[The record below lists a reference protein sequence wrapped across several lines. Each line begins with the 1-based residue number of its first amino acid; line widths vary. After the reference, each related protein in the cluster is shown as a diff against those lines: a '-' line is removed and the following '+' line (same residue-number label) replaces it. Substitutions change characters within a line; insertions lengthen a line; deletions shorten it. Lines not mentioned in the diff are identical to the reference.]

1 MKINGDFMIREI
13 AGDTILVA
21 TGQAS
26 QNFNGM
32 ITLNEVGAFILQKI
46 EECKNENELIS
57 KILDEFEVDKN
68 IAREDTKEFIE
79 QLLKMGIVLKNA
91 D

>member
-32 ITLNEVGAFILQKI
+32 ITLNEVGSFILEKI
-46 EECKNENELIS
+46 EECESENELIS
-57 KILDEFEVDKN
+57 KILDEFEVDEN
-68 IAREDTKEFIE
+68 IAREDTREFIE
-79 QLLKMGIVLKNA
+79 QLLKMGIVLNV

>member
-32 ITLNEVGAFILQKI
+32 ITLNEVGSFILHNI
-46 EECKNENELIS
+46 EECKDEDELVS
-57 KILDEFEVDKN
+57 KILDEFEVDEN
-68 IAREDTKEFIE
+68 IAREDTREFIE
-79 QLLKMGIVLKNA
+79 QLLKMGIVLNA

>member
-32 ITLNEVGAFILQKI
+32 ITLNEVGAFILEKI
-46 EECKNENELIS
+46 EGCKNENELIS
-57 KILDEFEVDKN
+57 KILDEFEVDEN
-68 IAREDTKEFIE
+68 IAREDTREFIE
-79 QLLKMGIVLKNA
+79 QLLKMGIVLNA